1 MIRGEEFEKECYEYL
16 KEKYQNFDVILSS
29 LANCV

>member
-16 KEKYQNFDVILSS
+16 KEKYQDFDGWWNGFYKV
-29 LANCV
+29 